1 MADLFFR
8 VNADYTELVA
18 MQAEADRL
26 KAQLSNFSGSKEEFA
41 ELTNRAAQLDAAI
54 QRLAE
59 SGIKNAETAFSN
71 FAQEANKSIGGVD
84 FSTFAKG
91 AEESAEAAKSFGEAW
106 LAAQDSATSKDMDS
120 VISNV
125 KENMRALQ
133 SIMIDVQNA
142 MNSTNNSAAQAALG
156 EYMNELM
163 RLRDFYNE
171 IGLAAKQ
178 MKEDMASPAT
188 GQNNEVEALEVSKQR
203 AELLER
209 MQSLY
214 DAEIQKQQR
223 LGNEYDK
230 AAAALGLYKQQYVA
244 MLSQGGSKEQLSG
257 LKENIAVSSV
267 SMQALETQIEQS
279 KTRTGELKTAMGEVK
294 TNTQM
299 SSVEAAQLALQ
310 FDTGANNGMRLRTEM
325 MMAREQMARMMQ
337 DGQTNSLQFIQLA
350 EKAGEL
356 RRVFTAASAKMNY
369 YANPAK
375 GFATTTAALQGMA
388 GAAKVAVG
396 VYGLFNKKQE
406 DLVKVQTTI
415 QSLMAITSGLQAVY
429 NLRSAKGAVMQGIMY
444 VQDQLR
450 KKVLIDLAVAQEME
464 NTAMAHGAVTAG
476 VETAAKEANTGAT
489 VKLTIAQRA
498 YNMVANANPYVLL
511 ASALIAV
518 GTAVWALASANSK
531 AKKEEEERK
540 KAAEE
545 RAKSEKAFTD
555 TFVQDATKQASKY
568 YELRMQWK
576 LLKTEHEKNKFI
588 KDNEQA
594 FNDLGYAVSTVRQA
608 EDLLINN
615 TSAVVRAFQLRAQAA
630 ALMAKAENVWNT
642 YYSKVDPN
650 PKHRFYKQGDLVD
663 FDKVKELNLKEDQHY
678 RILWRS
684 GKAKA
689 ELTLAGVMAANRAE
703 QAKSQR
709 LYNQQEAQAAKERD
723 AGLAG
728 INKQYVGVVSQIEAN
743 DKQINVPRYKPTQ
756 TTRTKKDKTGTSKGD
771 DAIKNA
777 NDKIKQAEDDDA
789 QILENQEKQR
799 QQVIDNERKL
809 TELRL
814 NAMADGAAKTSALR
828 KYNQQK
834 EIEDIQKNYRERQWE
849 EIKEARNNFDKQ
861 EDALAKQNK
870 KYKRKNFYK
879 SDEYKKMVTE
889 SVDANGNKVVNPIL
903 SPANQASMDAEIT
916 GTRIRQ
922 GYDNEKAQNQALKDL
937 EKFLDKR
944 ITIEKKYAAEKA
956 KIDDQLKTG
965 TIDEDTA
972 NGLKDKL
979 EDDKKNELR
988 KVGFDDFKNSP
999 AYQMAMAGTGV
1010 NYSDMQKAFE
1020 QLREKMAD
1028 AATMSPS
1035 DFKAFADA
1043 YQQLSDKMVEANPFA
1058 ALKQANEDLIKSE
1071 EELKK
1076 ARQNAFD
1083 VYKEYG
1089 VDASGQELQGGK
1101 MEALHTEAQSADATV
1116 IAVQND
1122 YNKAMQDSNA
1132 TDEERLHLQQELDKA
1147 TKAATKAEQAYSNAK
1162 RAVTNATQAANN
1174 AEARNNNAKKNQ
1186 QKATEGVIKITKKWA
1201 DAVKQAASMYKSPIT
1216 DAITSV
1222 VTLAS
1227 TTMDS
1232 IKAIKLA
1239 SESTVKG
1246 INDVAMAV
1254 EKATAI
1260 LAIIQAAWQLINTIM
1275 SLFSGNAKKKY
1286 EEQVASLKGTID
1298 ALDYSY
1304 STLKDDMDD
1313 MWGTDALEQYI
1324 KTLDTLNDKQEKQM
1338 ELIRLQASAHVG
1350 HKSLEYYQNKKSGL
1364 TDADWNE
1371 MYKWLQEQ
1379 GWEVAGTRQGV
1390 LYNMTPE
1397 QLKAFMASGI
1407 GTKIMGALGGVKG
1420 TGDYSGSDWLK
1431 DMQDYANSAKDAEDL
1446 TDQLQEKLNGI
1457 TFDSLKDKLKELVTT
1472 FDTSI
1477 NDINNSFDDFM
1488 RESVY
1493 NSLRE
1498 GYESELNNW
1507 YKELDAL
1514 NKKRAEGMSDEE
1526 YRKELA
1532 KLRDKYTQITKKA
1545 QDDYQSA
1552 LTEAGVNV
1560 KDVEQS
1566 STQGGFESM
1575 SEDTGKELNG
1585 RFASLQEQGTI
1596 TAMNTTAMVQQ
1607 LGVVSGIADEIRT
1620 VQVNSYLSL
1629 QAIEENTRKVV
1640 EPILGMRDDIERI
1653 KKNTERL

>member
-1 MADLFFR
+1 MQEE
-8 VNADYTELVA
+8 ADY
-18 MQAEADRL
+18 L

-59 SGIKNAETAFSN
+59 SGIKNAETAFSD
-71 FAQEANKSIGGVD
+71 FAKDANKSIGGVD
-84 FSTFAKG
+84 FSAFAKG

-106 LAAQDSATSKDMDS
+106 LAAQDSATSKDMDN

-142 MNSTNNSAAQAALG
+142 MDSTNNSAAQAALG

-163 RLRDFYNE
+163 QLRDFYNE
-171 IGLAAKQ
+171 IGLAAKR
-178 MKEDMASPAT
+178 MKEDIASPAT
-188 GQNNEVEALEVSKQR
+188 GQNSEVEALEVSKQR

-209 MQSLY
+209 LQALY

-257 LKENIAVSSV
+257 LKENIAVSSI
-267 SMQALETQIEQS
+267 SMHALEAQIEQS
-279 KTRTGELKTAMGEVK
+279 KTRAGELKTAMGEVK

-299 SSVEAAQLALQ
+299 SSMEAAQLALQ

-325 MMAREQMARMMQ
+325 MLAREQMARMMQ
-337 DGQTNSLQFIQLA
+337 DGQANSLQFIQLA
-350 EKAGEL
+350 EKAGAL
-356 RRVFTAASAKMNY
+356 RRTFTAASAKMNY

-406 DLVKVQTTI
+406 DLVKIQTTI

-429 NLRSAKGAVMQGIMY
+429 NLRTAKGAVMQGIMY

-450 KKVLIDLAVAQEME
+450 KKALIDSTVAQEME
-464 NTAMAHGAVTAG
+464 NMAMEKGAVAAG
-476 VETAAKEANTGAT
+476 VETAAKAANTAAT
-489 VKLTIAQRA
+489 TSLTIAQRA
-498 YNMVANANPYVLL
+498 LLAVSNANPFILL
-511 ASALIAV
+511 ATALIAV
-518 GTAVWALASANSK
+518 GSAVWALASANK
-531 AKKEEEERK
+531 NAKKEEEERK

-555 TFVQDATKQASKY
+555 TFVQDATKQVSKY
-568 YELRMQWK
+568 HELRMQWK

-594 FNDLGYAVSTVRQA
+594 FNDLGYAVSTVSQA

-615 TSAVVRAFQLRAQAA
+615 TSSVVRAFQLRAQAA
-630 ALMAKAENVWNT
+630 ALMSQAEDAWKT

-650 PKHRFYKQGDLVD
+650 PKHRVYKQGDLLD
-663 FDKVKELNLKEDQHY
+663 FDKVKELNLTEKQHY
-678 RILWRS
+678 RILWRG

-689 ELTLAGVMAANRAE
+689 ELTPAGVIAADLAE

-723 AGLAG
+723 ATLNSVTSHYKGLQG
-728 INKQYVGVVSQIEAN
+728 QIEAT
-743 DKQINVPRYKPTQ
+743 DKQINVPRYEPTK
-756 TTRTKKDKTGTSKGD
+756 TEKTKKDKSGSKGD
-771 DAIKNA
+771 DAVKNA
-777 NDKIKQAEDDDA
+777 NDKIKDEEEEDA
-789 QILENQEKQR
+789 KRLEDQEKLR
-799 QQVIDNERKL
+799 QQVIENERKL

-814 NAMADGAAKTSALR
+814 NAMADGEAKTSALR

-834 EIEDIQKNYRERQWE
+834 EIEDIQKNYREQQWA
-849 EIKEARNNFDKQ
+849 EIKSARERFDKQ
-861 EDALAKQNK
+861 EDALEKQNK

-889 SVDANGNKVVNPIL
+889 SVDANGKKVVNPIL
-903 SPANQASMDAEIT
+903 SPENQAGMDAEIT

-937 EKFLDKR
+937 EMFLDKR

-956 KIDDQLKTG
+956 KIDDKLKAG

-972 NGLKDKL
+972 NGLKEKL
-979 EDDKKNELR
+979 EGDKQNELR
-988 KVGFDDFKNSP
+988 KVGFENFKNSP

-1076 ARQNAFD
+1076 AHQNTLD

-1089 VDASGQELQGGK
+1089 LDEYGQEQQGGK
-1101 MEALHTEAQSADATV
+1101 METLRTDAQTADENVTAAQEA
-1116 IAVQND
+1116 

-1132 TDEERLHLQQELDKA
+1132 TDEERLRLQQDLDKA
-1147 TKAATKAEQAYSNAK
+1147 SKAATKANLAYSNAT
-1162 RAVTNATQAANN
+1162 RAVTNAKQAENIATTN
-1174 AEARNNNAKKNQ
+1174 NNNAKKRQ
-1186 QKATEGVIKITKKWA
+1186 QKATEGVVSITKKWA
-1201 DAVKQAASMYKSPIT
+1201 NAVKQAASMYKSPIT
-1216 DAITSV
+1216 DAIVNV
-1222 VTLAS
+1222 VSLAT

-1232 IKAIKLA
+1232 IKSIKMVA
-1239 SESTVKG
+1239 SSTVEG
-1246 INDVAMAV
+1246 MTDVAKAV

-1260 LAIIQAAWQLINTIM
+1260 LAIIQAAWQLISTIM

-1286 EEQVASLKGTID
+1286 EEQVDSLKGTID

-1304 STLKDDMDD
+1304 NTLKDDMDD

-1420 TGDYSGSDWLK
+1420 TGDYHGSDWLK

-1488 RESVY
+1488 RDSVY
-1493 NSLRE
+1493 NSVRE
-1498 GYESELNNW
+1498 GYESELKEW

-1514 NKKRAEGMSDEE
+1514 NKKRAEGMSDED

-1607 LGVVSGIADEIRT
+1607 LGAVAGIADEIRT

-1640 EPILGMRDDIERI
+1640 EPIMGMRDDIERI

>member
-18 MQAEADRL
+18 MQAEAERL

-59 SGIKNAETAFSN
+59 SGIKNAETAFSD

-106 LAAQDSATSKDMDS
+106 MAAQDSATSKDMDS

-171 IGLAAKQ
+171 IGIAAKQ
-178 MKEDMASPAT
+178 MKEDIASPAT
-188 GQNNEVEALEVSKQR
+188 GQNSEVEALEVSKQR

-209 MQSLY
+209 MQALY
-214 DAEIQKQQR
+214 DAELQKQQR

-356 RRVFTAASAKMNY
+356 RRVFTASSAKMNY

-406 DLVKVQTTI
+406 DLIKIQTTI
-415 QSLMAITSGLQAVY
+415 QSLMAVTSGLQAVY
-429 NLRSAKGAVMQGIMY
+429 NLRSAKSAVMQGIMY

-489 VKLTIAQRA
+489 VKLTVAQRA

-518 GTAVWALASANSK
+518 GTAVWALASANKK

-545 RAKSEKAFTD
+545 RANLEKASA
-555 TFVQDATKQASKY
+555 DAFSQSVSQTTNSINKLKLEWDSLGNNLKAKQ
-568 YELRMQWK
+568 
-576 LLKTEHEKNKFI
+576 KFI
-588 KDNEQA
+588 KDNEEAFHSLGIEVGNVQDAEHLFNSPANLERFRNAMMYRAKAMGAAAAAMELYKQAAMLRSQTGKVAKNDYVTKRVSENEYNA
-594 FNDLGYAVSTVRQA
+594 FNGPKRQETTGLFA
-608 EDLLINN
+608 SG
-615 TSAVVRAFQLRAQAA
+615 TAFYVYDEKAAQAA
-630 ALMAKAENVWNT
+630 ARQKTLENVKKAEELEGKAQKLQEQELRNTQASQKELAKAGVKS
-642 YYSKVDPN
+642 YSSKT
-650 PKHRFYKQGDLVD
+650 K
-663 FDKVKELNLKEDQHY
+663 
-678 RILWRS
+678 
-684 GKAKA
+684 
-689 ELTLAGVMAANRAE
+689 
-703 QAKSQR
+703 
-709 LYNQQEAQAAKERD
+709 
-723 AGLAG
+723 
-728 INKQYVGVVSQIEAN
+728 
-743 DKQINVPRYKPTQ
+743 
-756 TTRTKKDKTGTSKGD
+756 TKKGKTGTSKGD
-771 DAIKNA
+771 DAVKNA
-777 NDKIKQAEDDDA
+777 NDKIKQAEDDYA
-789 QILENQEKQR
+789 QSLEDQEKQR

-814 NAMADGAAKTSALR
+814 NAMADGEAKTSALR

-849 EIKEARNNFDKQ
+849 EIKNARNEFDKR
-861 EDALAKQNK
+861 EDALAKQNN

-879 SDEYKKMVTE
+879 SEQYKNMVTE
-889 SVDANGNKVVNPIL
+889 SVDANGTKVVNPIL
-903 SPANQASMDAEIT
+903 SPANQASMDAEIA

-956 KIDDQLKTG
+956 KIEEQLKAG

-988 KVGFDDFKNSP
+988 KVAFDEFKNSP

-1010 NYSDMQKAFE
+1010 NYSDMLKAFE
-1020 QLREKMAD
+1020 QLRAKMAD

-1058 ALKQANEDLIKSE
+1058 ALKRANEDLIKSE

-1076 ARQNAFD
+1076 ARQNALD

-1089 VDASGQELQGGK
+1089 VDESGQELQGGK

-1162 RAVTNATQAANN
+1162 RAVANATQAANN
-1174 AEARNNNAKKNQ
+1174 AESKNNQAKGNQ
-1186 QKATEGVIKITKKWA
+1186 KKATEGVIKITKKWA

-1216 DAITSV
+1216 DAITNV
-1222 VTLAS
+1222 VSLAT

-1232 IKAIKLA
+1232 IKSIQDAAKT
-1239 SESTVKG
+1239 ST
-1246 INDVAMAV
+1246 DAV
-1254 EKATAI
+1254 SKTAKAVQDATAI
-1260 LAIIQAAWQLINTIM
+1260 LAIIQAAWQVINTIIG
-1275 SLFSGNAKKKY
+1275 LFSGNAKKKY

-1304 STLKDDMDD
+1304 NTLKDDMDD

-1338 ELIRLQASAHVG
+1338 ELIRMQASAHIG

-1488 RESVY
+1488 REAVY
-1493 NSLRE
+1493 NNMRE
-1498 GYESELNNW
+1498 GYEKELNNW

-1514 NKKRAEGMSDEE
+1514 NKKRAEGMSDED